1 MTDVE
6 IGPKIREHRGWKS
19 LGEDVCKLRA
29 RRYVENANVPDSNV
43 LTDEVKIDLNMLC
56 VLVLDRV
63 DGEVG
68 DTNIVQ

>member
-1 MTDVE
+1 M
-6 IGPKIREHRGWKS
+6 
-19 LGEDVCKLRA
+19 
-29 RRYVENANVPDSNV
+29 ENANVPDSNV